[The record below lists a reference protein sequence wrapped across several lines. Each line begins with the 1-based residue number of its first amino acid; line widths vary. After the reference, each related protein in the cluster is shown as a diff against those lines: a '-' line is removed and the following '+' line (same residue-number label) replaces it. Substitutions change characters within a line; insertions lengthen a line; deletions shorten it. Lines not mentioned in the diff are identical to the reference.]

1 MERTIEPEWLDV
13 LPASDRRAQRSRAD
27 LRRINA
33 LMGNA
38 RHLARMLA
46 APAQRI
52 ADLGAGDGSVMLAV
66 ARRLRRPG
74 VELVLVD
81 RSPSA
86 HVDDFKRHGWQAATA
101 TADVHDFLARRGPRF
116 DAIVANLFLH
126 HFEDEPLRRLLEL
139 AAARTSLFVAC
150 EPRRARLPLYASR
163 LLGAIGCND
172 VTRHDAVVSVRAGFR
187 DDELSRLWPREW
199 GWRLCER
206 AAWPFSHLFVAEHD
220 ATM

>member
-27 LRRINA
+27 LRRINS

-46 APAQRI
+46 APALRI
-52 ADLGAGDGSVMLAV
+52 ADLGAGDGTVMLAV

-86 HVDDFKRHGWQAATA
+86 HVDDFEQHGWQAATA
-101 TADVHDFLARRGPRF
+101 TADAHEFLARRGPRF

-199 GWRLCER
+199 GWRLSER

>member
-13 LPASDRRAQRSRAD
+13 LPASDHRAQRSRAD
-27 LRRINA
+27 LRRINS

-46 APAQRI
+46 APALRI

-66 ARRLRRPG
+66 ARKLRRPG
-74 VELVLVD
+74 VEIILVD

-86 HVDDFKRHGWQAATA
+86 HLQEFDRHGWKATA
-101 TADVHDFLARRGPRF
+101 VTADVHDFFARRGLRF

-126 HFEDEPLRRLLEL
+126 HLDADVLSDVLAL
-139 AAARTSLFVAC
+139 AAERAPLFVAC
-150 EPRRARLPLYASR
+150 EPRRARLPLYASH

-199 GWRLCER
+199 GWRLSER